1 MNGALIY
8 NAIIE
13 RFGIKTSALEK
24 KLGFSNGAI
33 RDVIARNGGIK
44 SQTLEKILEL
54 YPEISKE
61 WLYSGV
67 GEMIKTNSE
76 HAYKMESN
84 AAPISLVEESESY
97 YNRFGN
103 VFEPLEDGNYLMQVP
118 IITEYAR
125 GGRMAGFSDREYFDE
140 LPKHTVVVD
149 KIHKGKYLSFRVA
162 GESMDFDGRDA
173 ILDGAIVT
181 GRELKQELWRNSKL
195 HLNKYKDFIIAG
207 AEGLCV
213 KRIIEHNVEEGYIV
227 CHSLNPNKTK
237 YKDFTLRIDDIDA
250 LFNIIKVEN
259 PR

>member
-1 MNGALIY
+1 MNIKQLR
-8 NAIIE
+8 E
-13 RFGIKTSALEK
+13 RFGITQQEVSNKTGIPRGRINQWEQRNTIPKKEDYDKLEAY
-24 KLGFSNGAI
+24 F
-33 RDVIARNGGIK
+33 K
-44 SQTLEKILEL
+44 SLETNVPIV
-54 YPEISKE
+54 KE
-61 WLYSGV
+61 NRSYQ
-67 GEMIKTNSE
+67 
-76 HAYKMESN
+76 N
-84 AAPISLVEESESY
+84 AVPISVVEESESY

-207 AEGLCV
+207 TDGLCV

>member
-1 MNGALIY
+1 MTNLHTHQSTNQKYTEIVNVYPWEFHENDKYMSIGIHPWYIDEQRLAEDLKTIENFFENNTKTDNKPEKHY
-8 NAIIE
+8 EQNA
-13 RFGIKTSALEK
+13 S
-24 KLGFSNGAI
+24 
-33 RDVIARNGGIK
+33 
-44 SQTLEKILEL
+44 
-54 YPEISKE
+54 
-61 WLYSGV
+61 
-67 GEMIKTNSE
+67 
-76 HAYKMESN
+76 
-84 AAPISLVEESESY
+84 PISVAEESESY

-149 KIHKGKYLSFRVA
+149 KIHRGKYLSFKVL

-207 AEGLCV
+207 VDGICV

-227 CHSLNPNKTK
+227 CHSLNPNKAK